1 MNLTLLPADLK
12 PTENQPT
19 RSNSLTDA
27 DQPSAFAQF
36 LNLET
41 ELAQK
46 GGVKPGK
53 VSSKEEE
60 ITDDTDHDLSPLLS
74 VPNELSAPNE
84 LSIANELSTS
94 NKIPTEPITSS
105 LIPLDVKADTNKQP
119 VAVDEKLMSAEELA
133 ASLPIQL
140 SGLAIKSENQK
151 SSLQPDGLVK
161 HNDKNRQIS
170 VKELVVTELSTEEN
184 PLTAIA
190 KQPKQEE
197 EKADAFF
204 KTKPE
209 NGLGQNSS
217 VKPKIAA
224 AAIQH
229 ETATP
234 THPRE
239 SALTQTTAQ
248 AEIQPAPAATENQQT
263 GQISSVA
270 TSPLLSAG
278 HNQTAQFQLS
288 SASTPLLNAQ
298 LGSEEWQQQLNQQI
312 ILFNRNGL
320 QQAELRLHP
329 QELGAL
335 QIRMSVEDNQA
346 QLHLASA
353 HSHVRAALEA
363 ALPGL
368 RHALAESGIQLTQS
382 SVSSDNASPWQQE
395 QRAGSQ
401 HSDGTAS
408 RNADATSEN
417 HSATESTVHLTP
429 HQLASAR
436 GGVDIFA

>member
-36 LNLET
+36 LNLKT

-224 AAIQH
+224 AATQH

-395 QRAGSQ
+395 QRSDSQ
-401 HSDGTAS
+401 HSGGTAS

>member
-382 SVSSDNASPWQQE
+382 SVSSDNTSPWQQE
-395 QRAGSQ
+395 QRSDSQ
-401 HSDGTAS
+401 HSGGTAS

>member
-204 KTKPE
+204 
-209 NGLGQNSS
+209 
-217 VKPKIAA
+217 
-224 AAIQH
+224 
-229 ETATP
+229 
-234 THPRE
+234 
-239 SALTQTTAQ
+239 
-248 AEIQPAPAATENQQT
+248 
-263 GQISSVA
+263 
-270 TSPLLSAG
+270 
-278 HNQTAQFQLS
+278 
-288 SASTPLLNAQ
+288 
-298 LGSEEWQQQLNQQI
+298 
-312 ILFNRNGL
+312 
-320 QQAELRLHP
+320 
-329 QELGAL
+329 
-335 QIRMSVEDNQA
+335 
-346 QLHLASA
+346 
-353 HSHVRAALEA
+353 
-363 ALPGL
+363 
-368 RHALAESGIQLTQS
+368 
-382 SVSSDNASPWQQE
+382 
-395 QRAGSQ
+395 
-401 HSDGTAS
+401 
-408 RNADATSEN
+408 
-417 HSATESTVHLTP
+417 
-429 HQLASAR
+429 
-436 GGVDIFA
+436 

>member
-234 THPRE
+234 TYPRE

-382 SVSSDNASPWQQE
+382 SVSSDNTSPWQQE
-395 QRAGSQ
+395 QRSDSQ
-401 HSDGTAS
+401 HSGGTAS

>member
-53 VSSKEEE
+53 VSSKEGEE
-60 ITDDTDHDLSPLLS
+60 IIDDTDHDLSPLLS
-74 VPNELSAPNE
+74 VPNELS
-84 LSIANELSTS
+84 IANELSTS
-94 NKIPTEPITSS
+94 NEIPTEPITSS
-105 LIPLDVKADTNKQP
+105 LIPLDVKADANKQP

-151 SSLQPDGLVK
+151 SSLQPDGLIK

-170 VKELVVTELSTEEN
+170 AKELAITGLSAEEN
-184 PLTAIA
+184 PLTEIA
-190 KQPKQEE
+190 EQPKQEE
-197 EKADAFF
+197 EKAETFF

-209 NGLGQNSS
+209 NRLVQHSS
-217 VKPKIAA
+217 VKPKIAVA
-224 AAIQH
+224 TIQH
-229 ETATP
+229 ETTTQP
-234 THPRE
+234 HPRE

-248 AEIQPAPAATENQQT
+248 AEIQHAPTATENQQI

-288 SASTPLLNAQ
+288 STSTLLLNAQ

-395 QRAGSQ
+395 QRSDSQ
-401 HSDGTAS
+401 HSGGTAS